1 MLSPSKIAFDIDGV
15 VADTMTLFLD
25 IAKNEFGLNNIKYRD
40 FIDYNLDCLD
50 ISVEILEGIIK
61 KIEDGT
67 YKATLKPIDGA
78 PAVLK
83 RIGEI
88 SESLLFVTARPKIGP
103 IADWMIEN
111 LEVDPLKI
119 KIIATGSYTAK
130 EAVLLQHDI
139 SCFVEDRL
147 ETCFTLKEAGIEPIL
162 FKQPWNRKKH
172 PFIEVESWEKL
183 DQIIKYLS
191 LSG

>member
-1 MLSPSKIAFDIDGV
+1 MVNPSKIAFDIDGV

-25 IAKNEFGLNNIKYRD
+25 IAKNEFGLNNMKYRD

-50 ISVEILEGIIK
+50 ISIEILEAIIK

-67 YKATLKPIDGA
+67 YAATLKPIVGA
-78 PAVLK
+78 PAVLN
-83 RIGEI
+83 RIGEG
-88 SESLLFVTARPKIGP
+88 SECLLFVTARPKTGP
-103 IADWMIEN
+103 ILEWMIKN
-111 LEVDPLKI
+111 LDVDPLKI

-130 EAVLLQHDI
+130 EAVLLQHGI
-139 SCFVEDRL
+139 SFFVEDRL
-147 ETCFTLKEAGIEPIL
+147 ETCFTLKEAGIEPVL

-183 DQIIKYLS
+183 DHIIEDLS